1 MQRMLESCLISVV
14 FTQVCKLDVGTST
27 RQVYCH
33 SAIEKCLTCTRVS
46 RTFALS
52 AC

>member
-27 RQVYCH
+27 RQVYCY
-33 SAIEKCLTCTRVS
+33 SAIQECLIYTRVS
-46 RTFALS
+46 RAFALS